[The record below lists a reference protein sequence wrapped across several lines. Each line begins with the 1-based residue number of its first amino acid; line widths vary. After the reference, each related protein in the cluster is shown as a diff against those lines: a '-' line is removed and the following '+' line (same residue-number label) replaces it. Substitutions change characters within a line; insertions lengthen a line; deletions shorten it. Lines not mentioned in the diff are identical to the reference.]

1 MYCLD
6 FRMLSHPERFYQLKC
21 LLRLYMDCIRQ
32 PYQTMFTLRHRSQQ
46 RDRTEPHTVHLSTY
60 AYTQIAIT
68 VRVFSILSLRTYN
81 LRLYVECIGYYRPD
95 CKSDLYLTIYAYTQ
109 IASIRVLPFTAE
121 AVDLQSTLIHR
132 LQQQKYIIMRRLSM
146 RIFCIEFQFLY

>member
-1 MYCLD
+1 MYCFD

-109 IASIRVLPFTAE
+109 IATAKVYNYAQIVYADFLHRISILVLRI
-121 AVDLQSTLIHR
+121 TL
-132 LQQQKYIIMRRLSM
+132 S
-146 RIFCIEFQFLY
+146 RIPATY